1 MSKQVELHQIK
12 TKCVQIFIKDAQS
25 ICVMIQYIKHI
36 KNLSLGGFF
45 LEGVRDGGN
54 FSLKHALDQLF

>member
-1 MSKQVELHQIK
+1 
-12 TKCVQIFIKDAQS
+12 
-25 ICVMIQYIKHI
+25 MIQYIKHI